1 MKVPVDWNDAK
12 YIWNGDEDFIW
23 EDAYRIVQEV
33 LGSPGDWTVL
43 SSLEDLKKKKPQL
56 AEKFIDVVIKVNGLS
71 QSFKK
76 QRGEKPVITIDHV
89 QKTFREFGLDRI
101 TVKAEIKKP

>member
-1 MKVPVDWNDAK
+1 MLVSVVWNDTK

-23 EDAYRIVQEV
+23 EEANRIVQEAMGA
-33 LGSPGDWTVL
+33 LGDWTVL
-43 SSLEDLKKKKPQL
+43 STLEDLKKKKPQL
-56 AEKFIDVVIKVNGLS
+56 VEKFIDVVIKVNGLS

-76 QRGEKPVITIDHV
+76 QKVEKPIITIDHI